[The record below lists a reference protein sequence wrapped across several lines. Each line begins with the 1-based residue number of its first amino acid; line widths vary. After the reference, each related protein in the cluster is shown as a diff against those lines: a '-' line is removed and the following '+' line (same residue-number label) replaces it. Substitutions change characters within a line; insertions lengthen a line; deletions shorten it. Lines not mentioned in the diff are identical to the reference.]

1 MNNKWKIIIPSIAA
15 ICLVVM
21 VIAGLYINAIGW
33 NNVKLMIELNK
44 HPQAIVA
51 MEAEGEYLA
60 KNKHHR
66 ELLKEKMKNEGWT
79 FIQQEGSGYFFEKN
93 GEQAII
99 TARQIWNRHHI
110 VLSVNNN
117 VVDLSK

>member
-44 HPQAIVA
+44 HPHAIIT

-60 KNKHHR
+60 KSKHHR

-99 TARQIWNRHHI
+99 TARQIWNRHHM

-117 VVDLSK
+117 VVDLTK